1 MVWVASVTGRMRRRR
16 WRRARVRRRR
26 VGRVKMTARARRK

>member
-16 WRRARVRRRR
+16 WRRARVRRR